1 MAKKE
6 DQVIKKLA
14 KDVEFLKEAMLGP
27 EAALPEKL
35 RKLEEQNKELILE
48 NNVLNDEKKLLIEA
62 NRRFERDKKTA
73 SLLVQGFGD
82 MKLKLASKQEIINKQ
97 QEEIQKF
104 KDFVVDLRD
113 KELGFEL
120 DDKKKTKQLGEIMT
134 KLKHEIFKKN
144 QLMNRF
150 VETRKILEQQI
161 MVMNNEKEKTAAE
174 KIALLQKIEKLLDI
188 VEKQDYA
195 VKELKKQYSEKLQIQ
210 KQRYDEMIRRLNEV
224 NMKEVLDK
232 NATMIALQKKMKM
245 QEDAFRLKLD
255 KQKRMVKE
263 FEDFLHK
270 QELQL

>member
-35 RKLEEQNKELILE
+35 RKLEEQNKDLILE

-73 SLLVQGFGD
+73 SLLAQGFGD